1 MTTTTPK
8 NTFTSVPATGVMTG
22 TNSWLPTS
30 IVIQPSTTR
39 PTTGGTQTTATG
51 VPSYL
56 PKAITPSTKPGDQP
70 QDSTLIQ
77 LAYKYALNYPF
88 IVEEPVAA
96 AQMFYLVPKA
106 LGFALGLP
114 EDKIVMHSLR
124 PYDTTPQLGYITTLA
139 VAYVPNKMVEKLRT
153 DHENPNS
160 PLYVNPDQLVSEMTG
175 LINPSID
182 ILYGSTLDGDG
193 TTTGGQAPS
202 NPSNNPNDAFGN
214 GGSSSEQSS
223 SQKGTTA
230 AIALGAA
237 SVAGA
242 YGAAMF
248 IIARRYKR
256 RKQRHQRSSSIS
268 SPSEMRQGQAGS
280 PALMGGALLSR
291 DFTAQGHNGYGGVGG
306 GVPGNT
312 RDSQGSRRSDM
323 NNSGRTAFISA
334 PVAAENSLGWN

>member
-1 MTTTTPK
+1 
-8 NTFTSVPATGVMTG
+8 MTG

-39 PTTGGTQTTATG
+39 QSTGGTQTTATG

-56 PKAITPSTKPGDQP
+56 PKAITPSTIPGAAP
-70 QDSTLIQ
+70 KDSSLIQ

-106 LGFALGLP
+106 LAYALNMP
-114 EDKIVMHSLR
+114 EDKIMMHSLR
-124 PYDTTPQLGYITTLA
+124 PYDTTPELGYITTLA
-139 VAYVPNKMVEKLRT
+139 VAYVPNNMIQKLRT

-160 PLYVNPDQLVSEMTG
+160 PLYTNPDQLISEMTG

-182 ILYGSTLDGDG
+182 IAYGSTLAGDG
-193 TTTGGQAPS
+193 SPTGNQSPS
-202 NPSNNPNDAFGN
+202 GPSNNPNDAFGN

-256 RKQRHQRSSSIS
+256 RKQRHQRSSSIT
-268 SPSEMRQGQAGS
+268 SPSEMRQAQGGS

-291 DFTAQGHNGYGGVGG
+291 DFTAANGYGGVGG
-306 GVPGNT
+306 GPGGVPHNT